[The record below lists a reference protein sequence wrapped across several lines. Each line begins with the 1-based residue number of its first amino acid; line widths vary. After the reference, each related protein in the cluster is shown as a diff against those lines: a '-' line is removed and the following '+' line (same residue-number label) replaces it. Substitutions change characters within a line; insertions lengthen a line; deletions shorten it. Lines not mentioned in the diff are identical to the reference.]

1 MPTYNNDQIIGS
13 QGRVT
18 INKKLSDIN
27 GVPTGQGYGAAR
39 KGPQVKGPIEAVSNA
54 DYPQG
59 ESFDIGGVKTSPVI
73 GVK

>member
-1 MPTYNNDQIIGS
+1 MPNYNNYQIIGS

-39 KGPQVKGPIEAVSNA
+39 KGPQVKGPIEAVSDV

-59 ESFDIGGVKTSPVI
+59 ESFSIDTQSISNI

>member
-1 MPTYNNDQIIGS
+1 MPTYNNDKIIGS

-39 KGPQVKGPIEAVSNA
+39 KGPQVKGPIEAVSDA

>member
-1 MPTYNNDQIIGS
+1 MPTYNNDKIIGS

-39 KGPQVKGPIEAVSNA
+39 KGPQVKGPIEAVSDV

-59 ESFDIGGVKTSPVI
+59 ESFSTDT
-73 GVK
+73 

>member
-39 KGPQVKGPIEAVSNA
+39 KGPQVKGPIEAVSDV

-59 ESFDIGGVKTSPVI
+59 ESFSIDTQSISNI

>member
-27 GVPTGQGYGAAR
+27 GVPTILEREKFSIINY
-39 KGPQVKGPIEAVSNA
+39 
-54 DYPQG
+54 
-59 ESFDIGGVKTSPVI
+59 
-73 GVK
+73 

>member
-39 KGPQVKGPIEAVSNA
+39 KGPQVKGPIEAISDA

-59 ESFDIGGVKTSPVI
+59 ESFEMSTKLVSNLGVK
-73 GVK
+73 

>member
-27 GVPTGQGYGAAR
+27 CVPTGQGYGAAR
-39 KGPQVKGPIEAVSNA
+39 KGPQVKGPIEAVSDV

-59 ESFDIGGVKTSPVI
+59 ESFSIDTQSISNI

>member
-13 QGRVT
+13 QCRVT

-39 KGPQVKGPIEAVSNA
+39 KGPQVKGPIEAVSDV

-59 ESFDIGGVKTSPVI
+59 ESFSIDTQSISNI

>member
-1 MPTYNNDQIIGS
+1 MPTYNNDKIIGS

-39 KGPQVKGPIEAVSNA
+39 KGPQVKGPIEAVSDA

-59 ESFDIGGVKTSPVI
+59 ESFSTDTQSISNI

>member
-1 MPTYNNDQIIGS
+1 MPTYNNDKIIGA
-13 QGRVT
+13 QGRVA

-39 KGPQVKGPIEAVSNA
+39 KGPQVKGPIEAVSDA

-59 ESFDIGGVKTSPVI
+59 ESFEMSTKPVSNLGVK
-73 GVK
+73 

>member
-1 MPTYNNDQIIGS
+1 MPTYNNDKIIGS

-18 INKKLSDIN
+18 INKKLSEIN

-39 KGPQVKGPIEAVSNA
+39 KGPQVKGPIEAVSDA

-59 ESFDIGGVKTSPVI
+59 ESFEMSTKPVSNLGVK
-73 GVK
+73 